1 MHGSSQGVTFA
12 GMKIFQGISAFQNVK
27 NPILTLGMYDGV
39 HIGHQTIIRKL
50 NEIAAETGGE
60 STLLT
65 FEPHPRLVLNNGNTD
80 LELLTPLDEK
90 MGLLE
95 KYGLQNLVL
104 HPFTRE
110 FSQLSSDEFVRE
122 LLCRQMKI
130 HSIVIGYDHHF
141 GRNREGNFEQLSNLS
156 KELDFNLIKLDE
168 VKSEGAH
175 ISSTQIRN
183 ALLEGNVNFAQK
195 GLGRH
200 YSVSGKVIHGDKLG
214 RTLGFPTANLQL
226 PEFKLIP
233 RDGVYMVRV
242 HLKNQKYK
250 GLLSIGNRPTVT
262 SSDEKRVE
270 VFILDFEQEIY
281 DETLTLELLE
291 FIRKDM
297 KFKSIEELIKQMSSD
312 KDYAESFEI

>member
-1 MHGSSQGVTFA
+1 MR
-12 GMKIFQGISAFQNVK
+12 IFNSIFEFLNVK
-27 NPILTLGMYDGV
+27 NPVLTLGMFDGV
-39 HIGHQTIIRKL
+39 HIGHQAIIQKL
-50 NEIAAETGGE
+50 NQIAAKVGGE

-65 FEPHPRLVLNNGNTD
+65 FEPHPRLVLSNGNTD
-80 LELLTPLDEK
+80 LELLTPLHEK

-156 KELDFNLIKLDE
+156 KELDFGLIKLDE

-183 ALLEGNVNFAQK
+183 ALLEGNVKFVQK

-200 YSVSGKVIHGDKLG
+200 YSVSGEVIHGDKLG
-214 RTLGFPTANLQL
+214 RTLGFPTANLRL

-242 HLKNQKYK
+242 HLENQKYK

-262 SSDEKRVE
+262 NSNEKRVE

-281 DETLTLELLE
+281 GENLTLELLE
-291 FIRKDM
+291 FIRKDV
-297 KFKSIEELIKQMSSD
+297 KFNSIEELIKQMSSD